1 MGAIAHVFWPGEWGR
16 QPHMKRASRYLVIS
30 RASPAIAKTSIPVDV
45 SEVHCAY
52 SLAVS
57 RAWRIPRAQT
67 AALRATPCHG
77 PLHCKP
83 LRCIFHV
90 RVNIE
95 GTGPM
100 PIPHGHPKHLRDI
113 APDVG
118 RRLVFR
124 GIALYRFQG
133 LGAWNAWHFLDA
145 IRGGARGGPL
155 ARSPCD
161 PGSRDA
167 GGVAFFST
175 SEVARK
181 EVVLERGGC
190 GVEGTCG
197 GAGWGR
203 GV

>member
-90 RVNIE
+90 RVDIE

-145 IRGGARGGPL
+145 IRGGRQGWPL
-155 ARSPCD
+155 GAVSMRPGVAGRQRRCIFLDIRSGAK
-161 PGSRDA
+161 GSRP
-167 GGVAFFST
+167 
-175 SEVARK
+175 
-181 EVVLERGGC
+181 
-190 GVEGTCG
+190 
-197 GAGWGR
+197 
-203 GV
+203 